1 MLNCNSIDGKLVS
14 LADAVRAEVS
24 YELDMNVNVAEFYR
38 LSFEKQRLQEQFL
51 NFNIYKY
58 KF

>member
-1 MLNCNSIDGKLVS
+1 MLNCNSIDGRLIS
-14 LADAVRAEVS
+14 LAEAVRAEVS
-24 YELDMNVNVAEFYR
+24 YELDMNVNIMEFYR
-38 LSFEKQRLQEQFL
+38 LAFEKRRLQEQFL

>member
-1 MLNCNSIDGKLVS
+1 MLNCNSIDGKLIS
-14 LADAVRAEVS
+14 LAEAVRAEVS
-24 YELDMNVNVAEFYR
+24 YELDMNVNVSEFYR
-38 LSFEKQRLQEQFL
+38 LSFEKQRQQEQFL